1 MIKRPY
7 TLVNRAICPGCSPI
21 PIWQLIE
28 PGESVICKTPTKVT
42 VYSVELIDLDNGI
55 IDLKNIKTEEKYS
68 LTSNHDSRNFN
79 VYWKL
84 DNEFERKPK
93 NV

>member
-7 TLVNRAICPGCSPI
+7 TLVNRPICPGCSAI
-21 PIWQLIE
+21 PVWQLIE
-28 PGESVICKTPTKVT
+28 SGEVVICKTPTKSVIYT
-42 VYSVELIDLDNGI
+42 VESIDLDNGI
-55 IDLKNIKTEEKYS
+55 IVLENIKTSEKYS
-68 LTSNHDSRNFN
+68 LTSNHDCRNFN

-84 DNEFERKPK
+84 DSEFERITQ